1 MDDCIAAISSATGEA
16 GIGIVRM
23 TGEGCVNVL
32 DSMFKRAN
40 DNADLINRKMTYGH
54 IVDDNEIVDEVLVC
68 YMKAP
73 HTYTREDVVEIYTH
87 GGVVAVRKVL
97 EVLLNN
103 GARLAE
109 AGEFTKRAFLNGRID
124 LSQAEA
130 IIDMIKAKT
139 DKAIKAKTDKAY
151 SVSMKQLEGSVNR
164 NIKQLRDQ
172 LLDMLS
178 HVEYSINFTEDMQ
191 DELDNTPVLNEGKE
205 VLDKLKKLSE
215 SANRGRIIRDG
226 INTTIIG
233 KPNVGKSSLLNAL
246 LKENRAIVTDIPGTT
261 RDVIEEYID
270 LDGISLKIND
280 TAGIRDTEDI
290 VEKIGVEKSVSFI
303 SDSDLIIAIF
313 DSSREFD
320 DEDKKILDLIRDK
333 KSIVLLNKIDL
344 DGGFDF
350 DENLEGIEVIHTSIK
365 NNEGIEDL
373 ENKIIEMFNDGY
385 IEANNDNT
393 NNDNIITNIRHRDII
408 NKAIKSLESSLHDME
423 AGVPID
429 CFEVDLRNAW
439 EILGEIT
446 GETVDDDVLN
456 KIFSDFCIG
465 K

>member
-23 TGEGCVNVL
+23 TGEGCVDVL
-32 DSMFKRAN
+32 DSVFKRAN
-40 DNADLINRKMTYGH
+40 DKADFINRKMTYGH

-103 GARLAE
+103 GAGLAE

-139 DKAIKAKTDKAY
+139 DKAY

-164 NIKQLRDQ
+164 NIKQLRDK

-205 VLDKLKKLSE
+205 VLAKLKKLSE

-320 DEDKKILDLIRDK
+320 DEDRKILDLIRDK

-385 IEANNDNT
+385 IEA

>member
-23 TGEGCVNVL
+23 TGEGCVDVL
-32 DSMFKRAN
+32 DSVFKRAN
-40 DNADLINRKMTYGH
+40 ENADLINRKMTYGH

-139 DKAIKAKTDKAY
+139 DKAY

-164 NIKQLRDQ
+164 NIKQLRDK

-320 DEDKKILDLIRDK
+320 DEDRKILDLIRDK

-344 DGGFDF
+344 DGGFDV
-350 DENLEGIEVIHTSIK
+350 DGNLEGIEVIHTSIK

-385 IEANNDNT
+385 IEA

>member
-23 TGEGCVNVL
+23 TGEGCVDVL
-32 DSMFKRAN
+32 DSVFKRAN

-139 DKAIKAKTDKAY
+139 DKAY

-164 NIKQLRDQ
+164 NIKQLRDK

-320 DEDKKILDLIRDK
+320 DEDRKILDLIRDK

-350 DENLEGIEVIHTSIK
+350 DENLEGIEVIRTSIK
-365 NNEGIEDL
+365 QNEGIEDL

-385 IEANNDNT
+385 IEA

-423 AGVPID
+423 SGVPID

>member
-23 TGEGCVNVL
+23 TGEGCADVL
-32 DSMFKRAN
+32 DSVFKRAN
-40 DNADLINRKMTYGH
+40 ENADLINRKMTYGH

-130 IIDMIKAKT
+130 IIDM
-139 DKAIKAKTDKAY
+139 IKAKTDKAY

-270 LDGISLKIND
+270 LNGISLKIND

-320 DEDKKILDLIRDK
+320 DEDRKILDLIRDK

-385 IEANNDNT
+385 IEA

>member
-23 TGEGCVNVL
+23 TGEGCVDVL
-32 DSMFKRAN
+32 DSVFKRAN
-40 DNADLINRKMTYGH
+40 DNADFINRKMTYGY

-130 IIDMIKAKT
+130 IIDM
-139 DKAIKAKTDKAY
+139 IKAKTDKAY

-320 DEDKKILDLIRDK
+320 DEDRKILDLIRDK

-350 DENLEGIEVIHTSIK
+350 DENLEGIEVIRTSIK
-365 NNEGIEDL
+365 QNEGIEDL

-385 IEANNDNT
+385 IEA

-423 AGVPID
+423 SGVPID

>member
-23 TGEGCVNVL
+23 TGEGCV
-32 DSMFKRAN
+32 
-40 DNADLINRKMTYGH
+40 NADLINRKMTYGH

-130 IIDMIKAKT
+130 IIDM
-139 DKAIKAKTDKAY
+139 IKAKTDKAY

-320 DEDKKILDLIRDK
+320 DEDRKILDLIRDK

-385 IEANNDNT
+385 IEA

>member
-23 TGEGCVNVL
+23 TGEGCVDVL
-32 DSMFKRAN
+32 DSVFKRAN
-40 DNADLINRKMTYGH
+40 DNADFINRKMTYGH
-54 IVDDNEIVDEVLVC
+54 IADDNEIVDEVLVC

-139 DKAIKAKTDKAY
+139 DKAY

-164 NIKQLRDQ
+164 NIKQLRDK

-320 DEDKKILDLIRDK
+320 DEDRKILDLIRDK

-385 IEANNDNT
+385 IEANNDN
-393 NNDNIITNIRHRDII
+393 IITNIRHRDII

-429 CFEVDLRNAW
+429 CFEVDLRNSW

>member
-23 TGEGCVNVL
+23 TGEGCVDVL
-32 DSMFKRAN
+32 DSVFKRAN

-139 DKAIKAKTDKAY
+139 DKAY

-164 NIKQLRDQ
+164 NIKQLRDK

-313 DSSREFD
+313 DSSRKFD
-320 DEDKKILDLIRDK
+320 DEDRKILDLIRDK

-385 IEANNDNT
+385 IEA

>member
-23 TGEGCVNVL
+23 TGEGCVDVL
-32 DSMFKRAN
+32 DSVFKRAN

-139 DKAIKAKTDKAY
+139 DKAY

-164 NIKQLRDQ
+164 NIKQLRDK

-270 LDGISLKIND
+270 LNGISLKIND

-320 DEDKKILDLIRDK
+320 DEDRKILDLIRDK

-385 IEANNDNT
+385 IEANNDN
-393 NNDNIITNIRHRDII
+393 IITNIRHRDII
-408 NKAIKSLESSLHDME
+408 NKAIKSLESSIHDME

>member
-23 TGEGCVNVL
+23 TGDGCFDVL
-32 DSMFKRAN
+32 DKVFRKINAN
-40 DNADLINRKMTYGH
+40 SEIENRKMTYGH
-54 IVDDNEIVDEVLVC
+54 IVDNETMVDEVLVC

-97 EVLLNN
+97 EVLLKN
-103 GARLAE
+103 GSRLAE
-109 AGEFTKRAFLNGRID
+109 PGEFTKRAFLNGRID

-139 DKAIKAKTDKAY
+139 DKAY
-151 SVSMKQLEGSVNR
+151 SVSMKQLEGSVNKS
-164 NIKQLRDQ
+164 IKEIRDM
-172 LLDMLS
+172 LLDMLAR
-178 HVEYSINFTEDMQ
+178 VEYSINFTEDMQ
-191 DELDNTPVLNEGKE
+191 DELDNTPVLIEGKE
-205 VLDKLKKLSE
+205 VLDKLKKLSD

-270 LDGISLKIND
+270 LNGISLKIND
-280 TAGIRDTEDI
+280 TAGIRDTDDV

-313 DSSREFD
+313 DSSRNFD
-320 DEDKKILDLIRDK
+320 EEDKKILDLIKDK
-333 KSIVLLNKIDL
+333 KSIVILNKIDL
-344 DGGFDF
+344 EKADNVDV
-350 DENLEGIEVIHTSIK
+350 NLNDYEVIRTSIK
-365 NNEGIEDL
+365 ENKGIEDL
-373 ENKIIEMFNDGY
+373 EKKIIDMFNEGY
-385 IEANNDNT
+385 IEANNDNV
-393 NNDNIITNIRHRDII
+393 ITNIRHRDII
-408 NKAIKSLESSLHDME
+408 NKAIESLESSLRDMD

-429 CFEVDLRNAW
+429 CFEVDLRNSW

-446 GETVDDDVLN
+446 GETIDDDVLN

>member
-1 MDDCIAAISSATGEA
+1 
-16 GIGIVRM
+16 M
-23 TGEGCVNVL
+23 TKE
-32 DSMFKRAN
+32 
-40 DNADLINRKMTYGH
+40 
-54 IVDDNEIVDEVLVC
+54 
-68 YMKAP
+68 
-73 HTYTREDVVEIYTH
+73 
-87 GGVVAVRKVL
+87 L

-130 IIDMIKAKT
+130 IIDM
-139 DKAIKAKTDKAY
+139 IKAKTDKAY

-320 DEDKKILDLIRDK
+320 DEDRKILDLIRDK

-344 DGGFDF
+344 DGGFDV

-365 NNEGIEDL
+365 NNKGIEDL

-385 IEANNDNT
+385 IEA

>member
-23 TGEGCVNVL
+23 TGEGCVDVL
-32 DSMFKRAN
+32 DSVFKRAN
-40 DNADLINRKMTYGH
+40 ENADLINRKMTYGH

-139 DKAIKAKTDKAY
+139 DKAY

-164 NIKQLRDQ
+164 NIKQLRDK

-320 DEDKKILDLIRDK
+320 DEDRKILDLIRDK

-385 IEANNDNT
+385 IEA

>member
-23 TGEGCVNVL
+23 TGEGCVDVL
-32 DSMFKRAN
+32 DSVFKRAN

-139 DKAIKAKTDKAY
+139 DKAY

-164 NIKQLRDQ
+164 NIKNLRDK

-205 VLDKLKKLSE
+205 VLIKLKKLSE

-320 DEDKKILDLIRDK
+320 DEDRKILDLIRDK

-344 DGGFDF
+344 DGEFDV

-385 IEANNDNT
+385 IEA

>member
-23 TGEGCVNVL
+23 TGEGCVDVF
-32 DSMFKRAN
+32 DSVFKRAN

-130 IIDMIKAKT
+130 IIDM
-139 DKAIKAKTDKAY
+139 IKAKTDKAY

-320 DEDKKILDLIRDK
+320 DEDRKILDLIRDK

-385 IEANNDNT
+385 IEANNDN
-393 NNDNIITNIRHRDII
+393 IITNIRHRDII

-423 AGVPID
+423 DGVPID

>member
-23 TGEGCVNVL
+23 TGEGCVDVL
-32 DSMFKRAN
+32 DSVFKRAN

-139 DKAIKAKTDKAY
+139 DKAY

-164 NIKQLRDQ
+164 NIKQLRDK

-320 DEDKKILDLIRDK
+320 DEDRKILDLIRDK

-385 IEANNDNT
+385 IEA

>member
-23 TGEGCVNVL
+23 TGEDCVDVL
-32 DSMFKRAN
+32 DSVFKRAN

-139 DKAIKAKTDKAY
+139 DKAY

-164 NIKQLRDQ
+164 NIKQLRDK

-191 DELDNTPVLNEGKE
+191 DELDNTPVLNEGRE

-320 DEDKKILDLIRDK
+320 DEDRKILDLIRDK

-344 DGGFDF
+344 DGGFDV

-385 IEANNDNT
+385 IEA

>member
-23 TGEGCVNVL
+23 TGESCADVL
-32 DSMFKRAN
+32 DSVFKRAN
-40 DNADLINRKMTYGH
+40 DNADFINRKMTYGH

-139 DKAIKAKTDKAY
+139 DKAY

-205 VLDKLKKLSE
+205 VLAKLKKLSE

-270 LDGISLKIND
+270 LNGISLKIND

-320 DEDKKILDLIRDK
+320 DEDRKI
-333 KSIVLLNKIDL
+333 LLNKIDL

-350 DENLEGIEVIHTSIK
+350 DENLEGIEVIRTSIK
-365 NNEGIEDL
+365 QNEGIEDL

-385 IEANNDNT
+385 IEA

-423 AGVPID
+423 CGVPID

>member
-23 TGEGCVNVL
+23 TGEGCVDVL
-32 DSMFKRAN
+32 DSVFKRAN

-130 IIDMIKAKT
+130 IIDM
-139 DKAIKAKTDKAY
+139 IKAKTDKAY

-320 DEDKKILDLIRDK
+320 DEDRKILDLIRDK

-365 NNEGIEDL
+365 NNEGIEEL

-385 IEANNDNT
+385 IEA

>member
-23 TGEGCVNVL
+23 TGEGCVDVL
-32 DSMFKRAN
+32 DSVFKRAN

-139 DKAIKAKTDKAY
+139 DKAY

-164 NIKQLRDQ
+164 NIKQLRDK

-320 DEDKKILDLIRDK
+320 DEDRKILDLIRDK

-344 DGGFDF
+344 DGGFDV

-385 IEANNDNT
+385 IEA

>member
-23 TGEGCVNVL
+23 TGEGCVDVL
-32 DSMFKRAN
+32 DSVFKRAN

-130 IIDMIKAKT
+130 IIDM
-139 DKAIKAKTDKAY
+139 IKAKTDKAY

-385 IEANNDNT
+385 IEANNDN
-393 NNDNIITNIRHRDII
+393 IITNIRHRDII

>member
-23 TGEGCVNVL
+23 TGEGCADVL
-32 DSMFKRAN
+32 DSVFKRAN
-40 DNADLINRKMTYGH
+40 DKADFINRKMTYGH

-139 DKAIKAKTDKAY
+139 DKAY

-164 NIKQLRDQ
+164 NIKQLRDK

-320 DEDKKILDLIRDK
+320 DEDRKILDLIRDK

-344 DGGFDF
+344 DGGFDV

-385 IEANNDNT
+385 IEA

>member
-1 MDDCIAAISSATGEA
+1 
-16 GIGIVRM
+16 
-23 TGEGCVNVL
+23 
-32 DSMFKRAN
+32 
-40 DNADLINRKMTYGH
+40 NRKMTYGH

-130 IIDMIKAKT
+130 IIDM
-139 DKAIKAKTDKAY
+139 IKAKTDKAY

-320 DEDKKILDLIRDK
+320 DEDRKILDLIRDK

-385 IEANNDNT
+385 IEA

>member
-23 TGEGCVNVL
+23 TGEGCVDVL
-32 DSMFKRAN
+32 DSVFKRAN
-40 DNADLINRKMTYGH
+40 ESADLINRKMTYGH

-139 DKAIKAKTDKAY
+139 DKAY

-164 NIKQLRDQ
+164 NIKQLRDK

-191 DELDNTPVLNEGKE
+191 DELDNTPVLNEGNE

-320 DEDKKILDLIRDK
+320 DEDRKILDLIRDK

-344 DGGFDF
+344 DGGFDV

-385 IEANNDNT
+385 IEA

>member
-23 TGEGCVNVL
+23 TGEGCVDVL
-32 DSMFKRAN
+32 DSVFKRAN

-139 DKAIKAKTDKAY
+139 DKAY

-164 NIKQLRDQ
+164 NIKQLRDK

-270 LDGISLKIND
+270 LEGISLKIND

-320 DEDKKILDLIRDK
+320 DEDRKILDLIRDK

-385 IEANNDNT
+385 IEA

>member
-23 TGEGCVNVL
+23 TGEGCFDVL
-32 DSMFKRAN
+32 DSVFKRAN
-40 DNADLINRKMTYGH
+40 DDASIINRKMTYGH

-68 YMKAP
+68 FMKAP

-139 DKAIKAKTDKAY
+139 DKAY

-164 NIKQLRDQ
+164 NIKNLRDK

-191 DELDNTPVLNEGKE
+191 DELDNTPVLNEGRE
-205 VLDKLKKLSE
+205 VLCELKKLSE

-385 IEANNDNT
+385 IEANNDN
-393 NNDNIITNIRHRDII
+393 IITNIRHRDII